1 MLSPMTNTVAAW
13 ALPTVNKAINQ
24 RALMSVSLA
33 TNVTTASS
41 LLIRAVEKQVQAGS
55 QPLAILKGVDIDIKP
70 GESVA
75 IIGASG
81 SGKSTLLGIMA
92 GLDAPTAGE
101 IHLLGQRIDQLDED
115 QRAAVRA
122 QGAGFVFQ
130 NFQLLPGLTA
140 LENVM
145 LALEIRTH
153 EQPRQEATRLLEA
166 VGLGHRMTH
175 YPTQLSGGEQ
185 QRVALA
191 RAFAGEPQILFAD
204 EPTGNLDRDTGAQVE
219 KLLFNMNAERG
230 TTLVLVTHD
239 PQLAQRCQRQLR
251 MTDGQLEELL

>member
-1 MLSPMTNTVAAW
+1 
-13 ALPTVNKAINQ
+13 
-24 RALMSVSLA
+24 MSVSLA
-33 TNVTTASS
+33 NNVSTSSS
-41 LLIRAVEKQVQAGS
+41 LSIRAVEKQVQAGS
-55 QPLAILKGVDIDIKP
+55 HALAILKGVDIDIKR

-75 IIGASG
+75 IVGASG

-101 IHLLGQRIDQLDED
+101 IHLLGQRIDHLDED

-153 EQPRQEATRLLEA
+153 AEPRKEATRLLEA

-191 RAFAGEPQILFAD
+191 RAFAGDPQILFAD
-204 EPTGNLDRDTGAQVE
+204 EPTGNLDRDTGAQIE
-219 KLLFNMNAERG
+219 KLLFDMNAERA

-251 MTDGQLEELL
+251 MSDGQLEQVL

>member
-1 MLSPMTNTVAAW
+1 
-13 ALPTVNKAINQ
+13 
-24 RALMSVSLA
+24 MSVSLA

-219 KLLFNMNAERG
+219 KLLFDMNAERG

>member
-1 MLSPMTNTVAAW
+1 
-13 ALPTVNKAINQ
+13 
-24 RALMSVSLA
+24 MSVSLA
-33 TNVTTASS
+33 SNVSTASS
-41 LLIRAVEKQVQAGS
+41 LLIRAVEKQVQAGH

-153 EQPRQEATRLLEA
+153 GQPRQEATRLLEA

-204 EPTGNLDRDTGAQVE
+204 EPTGNLDRETGAQVE
-219 KLLFNMNAERG
+219 KLLFDMNAERG

-251 MTDGQLEELL
+251 MTDGQLEELV